1 MNRLI
6 KFFNFPT
13 GHKFWSVSLMHF
25 ANDTL
30 MQFGGPV
37 LLTFLN
43 TTIMPMS
50 LTQIGFAISTKQLV
64 GALIQ
69 PIFGIRADKTGGRL
83 LGTFGIS
90 LTIFSFIIAV
100 WVALTT
106 RNYYLMLIPYILQ
119 GVGSGAIHPVGAL
132 HAVEANEER
141 AASNTAYFFLMGQL
155 GLGMGPA
162 LIGLL
167 LDFGRKGGLLPFG
180 NWLVD
185 NVNFAPLFWVALA
198 MIPAIFYIYYGVPA
212 ERKRKR
218 KDDGKG
224 KVSIRSSIT
233 SWMPFIIL
241 ASLVI
246 VRSLPNL
253 GSVSFLP
260 SLFEQKGWDP
270 RDYGFITSV
279 YWFSSGFAGVFFGN
293 LADRYDRRFVVMVTI
308 ILSAPPLFFLP
319 LVDGSLAIILALL
332 AGGFSGA
339 SHSIIVVLAQEL
351 LPESKAFAS
360 GAILG
365 FIFGAGALGNLIIGI
380 ISDSIGLQP
389 TFQIMAVAAVLAGF
403 IALLLPKSKP
413 RIVKVES

>member
-119 GVGSGAIHPVGAL
+119 RS
-132 HAVEANEER
+132 AVE
-141 AASNTAYFFLMGQL
+141 Q
-155 GLGMGPA
+155 
-162 LIGLL
+162 
-167 LDFGRKGGLLPFG
+167 
-180 NWLVD
+180 
-185 NVNFAPLFWVALA
+185 
-198 MIPAIFYIYYGVPA
+198 
-212 ERKRKR
+212 
-218 KDDGKG
+218 
-224 KVSIRSSIT
+224 
-233 SWMPFIIL
+233 FIL
-241 ASLVI
+241 W
-246 VRSLPNL
+246 VRSMLL
-253 GSVSFLP
+253 RRTKSVRHRTRL
-260 SLFEQKGWDP
+260 
-270 RDYGFITSV
+270 I
-279 YWFSSGFAGVFFGN
+279 FS
-293 LADRYDRRFVVMVTI
+293 
-308 ILSAPPLFFLP
+308 
-319 LVDGSLAIILALL
+319 
-332 AGGFSGA
+332 
-339 SHSIIVVLAQEL
+339 
-351 LPESKAFAS
+351 
-360 GAILG
+360 
-365 FIFGAGALGNLIIGI
+365 
-380 ISDSIGLQP
+380 
-389 TFQIMAVAAVLAGF
+389 
-403 IALLLPKSKP
+403 
-413 RIVKVES
+413 